1 MWADFRLLGYDR
13 DVDMIDQAAA
23 RVNEVGRVLQEEVR
37 RSALPLPVGGRE
49 VFANV
54 PQAGRAKHGVRNGVK
69 DDVRVAVAGKAARM
83 RDGGPAEH
91 DRAFALKCVNVEAHA
106 GARHQPGREDG
117 LRSGPVGGGRQ
128 LFEHRIAFNRRHLQS
143 CSQHHCGFIRRCL
156 PARFLIGIDQVFH
169 VKGLR
174 CLDAQQAPAVDSL
187 FEQLLA
193 LRQRICDRKHRDGA
207 VAAIERTKEAI
218 DDGRGAEGASCVVHQ
233 DRTLANRLE
242 PVHDAIGT
250 LRSPT
255 DQGGD
260 LQAAQGVL
268 GKPLLP
274 FTYDDA
280 NLVDRCMAGQCL
292 DGPTKDGLAAN
303 RPILF
308 GHISAQALALAG
320 GHDESGDGHSAGAL
334 GPVALSAKGC
344 SPTCAELMTELKPIS
359 IGPVQIAS
367 PVILAPM
374 TGVTDLPFRK
384 IVKRYGAGL
393 TVSEMIASQ
402 AMIRET
408 RQSLQKALW
417 DPAEEPV
424 SLQLAGCEPGVM
436 AEAAKLNEQRGAAII
451 DINMGCPVR
460 KVVNGDAGSALMRDL
475 PLAASLIDATVKAV
489 KVPVT
494 LKMRMGWD
502 HSSLNAPELA
512 RIAEDLGI
520 RMITVHGRT
529 RCQMYKGSADW
540 AFIRKVKD
548 AVSLPVIA
556 NGDICSIEDARMALE
571 QSGADGV
578 MIGRGAYG
586 RPWLLGQAMV
596 ELLGG
601 GQKPD
606 PDLDEQLST
615 MLEQYDD
622 MLSLYGTHTGVN
634 LARKHIGWYTKG
646 LPGSAELRN
655 KVNQQDDPQV
665 VVGMLRD
672 FYSPW
677 LSRAAA

>member
-1 MWADFRLLGYDR
+1 
-13 DVDMIDQAAA
+13 
-23 RVNEVGRVLQEEVR
+23 
-37 RSALPLPVGGRE
+37 
-49 VFANV
+49 
-54 PQAGRAKHGVRNGVK
+54 
-69 DDVRVAVAGKAARM
+69 
-83 RDGGPAEH
+83 
-91 DRAFALKCVNVEAHA
+91 
-106 GARHQPGREDG
+106 
-117 LRSGPVGGGRQ
+117 
-128 LFEHRIAFNRRHLQS
+128 
-143 CSQHHCGFIRRCL
+143 
-156 PARFLIGIDQVFH
+156 
-169 VKGLR
+169 
-174 CLDAQQAPAVDSL
+174 
-187 FEQLLA
+187 
-193 LRQRICDRKHRDGA
+193 
-207 VAAIERTKEAI
+207 
-218 DDGRGAEGASCVVHQ
+218 
-233 DRTLANRLE
+233 
-242 PVHDAIGT
+242 
-250 LRSPT
+250 
-255 DQGGD
+255 
-260 LQAAQGVL
+260 
-268 GKPLLP
+268 
-274 FTYDDA
+274 
-280 NLVDRCMAGQCL
+280 
-292 DGPTKDGLAAN
+292 
-303 RPILF
+303 
-308 GHISAQALALAG
+308 
-320 GHDESGDGHSAGAL
+320 
-334 GPVALSAKGC
+334 
-344 SPTCAELMTELKPIS
+344 MTELKSIS
-359 IGPVQIAS
+359 IGPVQIVS

-384 IVKRYGAGL
+384 VVKRYGAGL

-424 SLQLAGCEPGVM
+424 SLQLAGCEPDVM

-512 RIAEDLGI
+512 RIAEDLGA

-529 RCQMYKGSADW
+529 RCQMYKGNADW
-540 AFIRKVKD
+540 AFIRSVKD
-548 AVSLPVIA
+548 AVSIPVIA
-556 NGDICSIEDARMALE
+556 NGDICSIEHAREALR

-586 RPWLLGQAMV
+586 KPWLLGQAMAD
-596 ELLGG
+596 LGGG
-601 GQKPD
+601 GQKPE
-606 PDLDEQLST
+606 PELDEQLLV

-622 MLSLYGTHTGVN
+622 MLSLYGSHTGVN

-655 KVNQQDDPQV
+655 RVNQQDDPRV
-665 VVGMLRD
+665 VVSMLRE